1 MINNNEEKTKIITK
15 KARNLKGVIYN
26 GLGGITITDLLV
38 FFGFILLGFIILIII
53 GNRSILASV
62 GILILCV
69 VIGLFMIVPVGGKNK
84 VYWHLIRWFS
94 FLFQTKKIKG
104 GRLASYETYFSIQQ
118 NKVVLTKKKIALV
131 YEVASINISLMTQ
144 NERDVPI
151 KRLYDIFRNIKL
163 PMELIKVQVPYDLN
177 DHKKWIQ
184 TLWENK
190 TDTEQKNTSIEK
202 QLKNVWDINLF
213 LEDNYDF
220 TQTKWFCVFYGEN
233 QKSVENEIKYNIALR
248 DEQLAFL
255 PAGIKDIQYLINEH
269 KIGVD
274 QDLKNSFIK
283 IKKNYLIINNQYIAY
298 RRISDFSQF
307 IADRWLFNLGN
318 LNKIN
323 INFKINELSEVEAI
337 KKLNKAVERA
347 NADTSK
353 KASQQIQVSNYY
365 ENFLAL
371 LKMVKNSQESLKMID
386 IVFTLK
392 GSTLEEIKE
401 QDNFLKNEVI
411 RNSFFLEKCS
421 YEQFNLWDSNFNV
434 SNKKAIDNWQEI
446 SCDSLSSC
454 WPFIPNVLDDPQG
467 QLLGMNEYE
476 EPVFFNVKAR
486 TSSRVSSNVLVFGKT
501 GAGKTYN
508 VSKQLNWL
516 YLNNTKIFIIDPEA
530 QFHHFAKYYG
540 GEIIPIGKN
549 ENFHINPLEIFNEND
564 DLMEHIS
571 FCEQFFRILYPK
583 LNDFDFANWQKLLLA
598 TYKKK
603 NINTTSNF
611 NKLRAKDYPILK
623 DLYEIA
629 CEIMPNDPLKNII
642 WKLSQGA
649 DGYLWNRHSNINLKD
664 KNIVVFDIHN
674 LNASE
679 NVKNAQ
685 LFIMLQFLQKEI
697 KLNKNRNDLLPQK
710 QQKWICLAIDESHLL
725 VNKEN
730 LACLNFLKNMTKQI
744 RKYMGILYI
753 ISQNI
758 ADFVG
763 NSSIQEESK
772 KIVNNCGYHFIHSLE
787 SNDISDYASLM
798 KNAGGLNLYEKNQ
811 IGDAKL
817 GECLFIF
824 NKKNR
829 NFIKIESSKIEE
841 EAWL

>member
-38 FFGFILLGFIILIII
+38 FFGFILSGFIILIII
-53 GNRSILASV
+53 GNRSVLASV

-184 TLWENK
+184 TLWEEK
-190 TDTEQKNTSIEK
+190 TEAEQKNASIEK

-549 ENFHINPLEIFNEND
+549 ENCHINPLEIFNEND

-623 DLYEIA
+623 DLYEIV

-664 KNIVVFDIHN
+664 KNIVVFDINN

-710 QQKWICLAIDESHLL
+710 QQKWICLAIDEAHLL